1 MKQYNKS
8 LLVDFLQGRK
18 IGVNR
23 KHDFLDRKSIDVST
37 LIISFDIETTSTYIE
52 GNKIAYMYEW
62 SMCFMDNEQT
72 LTVYGRY
79 WQEWFTC
86 LQDIKE
92 LLALRKDRKKAVIWV
107 HNLGYEFQFFRK
119 YFKDLKVFA
128 VKDRTPIKVNSHYFI
143 FRDTLILSAMSLSK
157 VADNLTSHK
166 IKKLTGD
173 LDYKLVRN
181 PSTPM
186 SKQELAYCE
195 NDVLIVCYYIAEQL
209 AIYGTM
215 AKIPLT
221 NTGRVREL
229 VRDNCFYTSKNH
241 QKSSK
246 GKYQRYHA
254 LMKELTIDSEQYPYI
269 ASAFAGGFTHANY
282 MKVGDEILD
291 VHSIDFTSSY

>member
-1 MKQYNKS
+1 MKRYNKI
-8 LLVDFLQGRK
+8 LLEKFLTGRN

-23 KHDFLDRKSIDVST
+23 KHDFLDKKSIDISS
-37 LIISFDIETTSTYIE
+37 LIISFDIETTSTYIDKD
-52 GNKIAYMYEW
+52 KIAYMYEW
-62 SMCFMDNEQT
+62 SMCFMDKEET
-72 LTVYGRY
+72 LTIYGRT
-79 WQEWFTC
+79 WEEWFSC
-86 LQDIKE
+86 LEDIKH
-92 LLALRKDRKKAVIWV
+92 LLSLRIDRKKAVIWI
-107 HNLGYEFQFFRK
+107 HNLGFEFQFFRK
-119 YFKDLKVFA
+119 YFNNMKVFA
-128 VKDRTPIKVNSHYFI
+128 VKDRTPIKVNTHYFI

-157 VADNLTSHK
+157 VANNLTSHK
-166 IKKLTGD
+166 IRKLTGD

-186 SKQELAYCE
+186 SKQELSYCE
-195 NDVLIVCYYIAEQL
+195 NDVLIVCYYIAEQR
-209 AIYGTM
+209 AIYGTL

-241 QKSSK
+241 QKSSR

-254 LMKELTIDSEQYPYI
+254 LMNELTISEEQYPYI
-269 ASAFAGGFTHANY
+269 ASSFAGGFTHANY